1 MRKLL
6 AMPSSAIQT
15 QPAPSRRPAR
25 IRAAAI
31 NFAAYTV
38 AALIIWIL
46 ARGIPLA
53 QLTRDLLHARLALFI
68 PVAMASLVF
77 WIVGDSVIY
86 ARLFSYFHVP
96 TRFREILPG
105 AATHEFLQVV
115 NGVAAGTSLAWF
127 VQMRKGVDWLAAG
140 CTLALLGFIDLQVMA
155 LMLLIAG
162 RVEPGAMLG
171 IAWYYPALFIAA
183 SCAFAAFWLRG
194 RPQSRLGRWLYQR
207 PSFTAFR
214 DACPA
219 HYLKLSLIRIPTFAV
234 QGLVLYFEMIA
245 FGIRAPLAAVM
256 AILPVVLVAGALPF
270 APSGLGTR
278 QAVIVVGF
286 RAFGPR
292 GSLLA
297 MSLAHSWLVIAGR
310 LLLGLMI
317 GGSVIKSVIHGP
329 AAKLPSVRDR
339 GVQL

>member
-1 MRKLL
+1 MRKVF
-6 AMPSSAIQT
+6 AMRSSAIQT
-15 QPAPSRRPAR
+15 QRAPSRRPAR
-25 IRAAAI
+25 IHAAAI
-31 NFAAYTV
+31 NLAAYTV
-38 AALIIWIL
+38 AALIIWIVV
-46 ARGIPLA
+46 RGIPPA
-53 QLTRDLLHARLALFI
+53 QLARDLLHARLALFI

-77 WIVGDSVIY
+77 WIIGDTATY

-96 TRFREILPG
+96 TGFREMLPG

-140 CTLALLGFIDLQVMA
+140 CTLWLLGFIDLQVMA

-162 RVEPGAMLG
+162 RAEPDAMLG
-171 IAWYYPALFIAA
+171 IVWYYPALFIAV

-194 RPQSRLGRWLYQR
+194 RPQTRLARWLYQR
-207 PSFTAFR
+207 PSFSAFR
-214 DACPA
+214 DARPA

-278 QAVIVVGF
+278 QAAIVVGF

-292 GSLLA
+292 ASLLA

-317 GGSVIKSVIHGP
+317 GGSVIKSAIQDP
-329 AAKLPSVRDR
+329 PPSCLQSRR
-339 GVQL
+339 Q